1 MALKIIK
8 LMEFDQSNYKQ
19 DVWLKCLTT
28 KYVLIILLLGKA
40 LKKVSLIDSKENG
53 KNSRTGTHPYC

>member
-19 DVWLKCLTT
+19 DVWLKCLTN
-28 KYVLIILLLGKA
+28 KVCSDNIIAWQGFEESLLDRLQGKW
-40 LKKVSLIDSKENG
+40 
-53 KNSRTGTHPYC
+53 